1 MKTMRRIDQPLQ
13 FEQPVALKNS
23 LLEIQQHYQ
32 QIVKHIDYFDYEVV
46 EIRKQIANE
55 FLARER
61 EKQEDALRR
70 ARGHEKNSFW
80 FQSHMTS
87 SDESDQEQPTQ
98 ERRRRSTRRRR
109 ASYRFNIAST
119 NEAFYQK

>member
-32 QIVKHIDYFDYEVV
+32 QIVKHIDYFDNEVV
-46 EIRKQIANE
+46 EERKRI
-55 FLARER
+55 ER

-70 ARGHEKNSFW
+70 ARGHEKN
-80 FQSHMTS
+80 MTS
-87 SDESDQEQPTQ
+87 SDESDQEQPAQ

>member
-13 FEQPVALKNS
+13 FEQPLALKNS

-61 EKQEDALRR
+61 EKQEDALKRTWP
-70 ARGHEKNSFW
+70 HPTNLIKNSRLKNVEEDL
-80 FQSHMTS
+80 HV
-87 SDESDQEQPTQ
+87 DEELHIDSILLLPTKP
-98 ERRRRSTRRRR
+98 SIK
-109 ASYRFNIAST
+109 N
-119 NEAFYQK
+119 K